1 MTEHVQPGDAI
12 HPGKPVTVDR
22 YGPLARLNH
31 WITAISLILLA
42 VSGLALFWPSLFFL
56 TNLFGGG
63 QNTRAIHPWIGVVL
77 FFSFFVKFK
86 FSFFFLFRE
95 QQRCHNTCC
104 EDSHNNQQ

>member
-12 HPGKPVTVDR
+12 HPGMPVTVDR

-63 QNTRAIHPWIGVVL
+63 QNTRAIHP
-77 FFSFFVKFK
+77 
-86 FSFFFLFRE
+86 
-95 QQRCHNTCC
+95 
-104 EDSHNNQQ
+104 